1 MKAEVLKDHLDA
13 LLRIAQAGRA
23 TARRRFAARATLT

>member
-13 LLRIAQAGRA
+13 LLRVAQAGRV
-23 TARRRFAARATLT
+23 TRRGFAARATLP

>member
-13 LLRIAQAGRA
+13 LLRVAQAGRA
-23 TARRRFAARATLT
+23 TRRRFAARATLT